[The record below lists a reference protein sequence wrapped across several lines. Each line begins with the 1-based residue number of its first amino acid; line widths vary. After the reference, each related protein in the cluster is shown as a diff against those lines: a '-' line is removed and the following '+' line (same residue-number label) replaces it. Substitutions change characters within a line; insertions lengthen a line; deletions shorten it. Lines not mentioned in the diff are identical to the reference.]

1 MLGGPPRENPCPTLR
16 EFAAGM
22 RAGANV
28 RGTMVGRNVTFANR
42 EDPRAVAAAVGAIV
56 HQSATYEQSLD
67 RLHAERACQMDVFA
81 AWR

>member
-1 MLGGPPRENPCPTLR
+1 
-16 EFAAGM
+16 M

-56 HQSATYEQSLD
+56 HQSATYEQSLQ
-67 RLHAERACQMDVFA
+67 RLHGERACRMDVFA